1 MRKWLLIILIGGFIL
16 SGCNRVKQEVVTKYI
31 VFERFGEIEL
41 DTNFLKNRGFNERNI
56 INYDKRGKVL
66 DDSWYTYEYEEGFV
80 LQSKRVYKNDSIYA
94 YDEDGQLKYS
104 YGLSN
109 SVKIK
114 SIKQDNF
121 VYIIN
126 EQDTLFK
133 FQLIKNTKDLIIRK
147 VIDNNSE
154 DYLEFIERIYY

>member
-1 MRKWLLIILIGGFIL
+1 M
-16 SGCNRVKQEVVTKYI
+16 
-31 VFERFGEIEL
+31 
-41 DTNFLKNRGFNERNI
+41 
-56 INYDKRGKVL
+56 
-66 DDSWYTYEYEEGFV
+66 
-80 LQSKRVYKNDSIYA
+80 YKNDSIYV
-94 YDEDGQLKYS
+94 YDEDGQLEYS

-126 EQDTLFK
+126 GQDTLFK

-154 DYLEFIERIYY
+154 DYLEFIERTYY